1 MIRLFN
7 VIAQFVKVRFF
18 TIQNEKLNTNFNIST
33 VGIMLSQINFDYMH
47 SLVQIP
53 LGKPL
58 AVTYELS
65 TLQCMCRCIGM
76 LSLFKNNRNFERN
89 NCQDTIED
97 TNPT

>member
-58 AVTYELS
+58 AVTL
-65 TLQCMCRCIGM
+65 M
-76 LSLFKNNRNFERN
+76 
-89 NCQDTIED
+89 NCQLCNVCVDALACYHYLKITGILKEITIKKI
-97 TNPT
+97 